1 MRTLVLAIL
10 VATVFSSEVVA
21 AQRDAAT
28 PGAAADVGEAMV
40 ARDAGVASETET
52 EQDDAVPAAPGSA
65 ADFDATVVEE
75 SPELDA
81 SAAALADPFGL
92 DLRTRE
98 LEAIL
103 AADATSA
110 EQARTF
116 SAVIGYV
123 IGAIGIG
130 ATPVF
135 FALDDG
141 SGLYPILSILPLQ
154 LGALSLATA
163 ILGSVS
169 VSTEE
174 RRYAEWQ
181 RIGQRGRPDLSEIG
195 RHEGFLVADADR
207 ARDARLFSLAQGI
220 AGIATG
226 LFTGVVGVAISRVEL
241 TQITLGTLG
250 GVELLLGALQLLGAL
265 DAGEIE
271 SRPAR
276 YETRTG
282 VRLSLRADG
291 VGGEF

>member
-1 MRTLVLAIL
+1 MRLVVPLL
-10 VATVFSSEVVA
+10 VAVAISWTTASARADEDEIGGAEVA
-21 AQRDAAT
+21 L
-28 PGAAADVGEAMV
+28 E
-40 ARDAGVASETET
+40 ETI
-52 EQDDAVPAAPGSA
+52 PAAPPA
-65 ADFDATVVEE
+65 TADFERSRDSDATSGV
-75 SPELDA
+75 STELDDA
-81 SAAALADPFGL
+81 ESAQALADPFGL
-92 DLRTRE
+92 ELRARE
-98 LEAIL
+98 LDAIL

-116 SAVIGYV
+116 SAVMGYV

-163 ILGSVS
+163 ILGSVTL
-169 VSTEE
+169 STEE
-174 RRYAEWQ
+174 RRYAAWRRMSEE
-181 RIGQRGRPDLSEIG
+181 GRPDLAQIG
-195 RHEGFLVADADR
+195 RHEGYLVADADR
-207 ARDARLFSLAQGI
+207 ARDARLFTLAQGI

-226 LFTGVVGVAISRVEL
+226 LFTGIVGVALSNVEL
-241 TQITLGTLG
+241 TQITLGSLG
-250 GVELLLGALQLLGAL
+250 AVELLLGALQLLGAI

-291 VGGEF
+291 FSGSF

>member
-1 MRTLVLAIL
+1 MRMLALAIL
-10 VATVFSSEVVA
+10 VTATLS
-21 AQRDAAT
+21 T
-28 PGAAADVGEAMV
+28 
-40 ARDAGVASETET
+40 GVALA
-52 EQDDAVPAAPGSA
+52 QDDGLDDDSVPAAPGGT
-65 ADFDATVVEE
+65 ADFDTTLTDPE
-75 SPELDA
+75 SELADADVSGDA
-81 SAAALADPFGL
+81 SALADPFGL

-103 AADATSA
+103 AADANSA
-110 EQARTF
+110 QQARTF

-123 IGAIGIG
+123 IAAIGIG

-163 ILGSVS
+163 ILGSVT

-174 RRYAEWQ
+174 RRYTEWQ
-181 RIGQRGRPDLSEIG
+181 RIGETRRPDLSEIG

-226 LFTGVVGVAISRVEL
+226 LFTGVVGVALSRAEL

-250 GVELLLGALQLLGAL
+250 AVELLLGALQLIGAL

-282 VRLSLRADG
+282 VRLSMRADG
-291 VGGEF
+291 FAGEF